1 MSSRKLTDLHPLMHP
16 MVTRLL
22 ANARAAG
29 IDLLVT
35 CTYRSNAEQA
45 ALYAIGRTK
54 PGRIV
59 TNAKTGRSNH
69 NTTQNGKP
77 AALAVDVV
85 PLRSGKPV
93 WGVNGDGIDN
103 NPADDLTDDLELWQ
117 KVGEM
122 GEKVGLEWAGR
133 WSGNIRE
140 FPHFQHRDARNVRLS
155 CD

>member
-1 MSSRKLTDLHPLMHP
+1 MSSRKLTDLHPLMQP
-16 MVTRLL
+16 MVTRFL

-35 CTYRSNAEQA
+35 CTYRSNEEQA

-59 TNAKTGRSNH
+59 TNAKPGRSTH
-69 NTTQNGKP
+69 NNTLNGKP

-85 PLRSGKPV
+85 PLRDGKPV
-93 WGVNGDGIDN
+93 WSASDPV
-103 NPADDLTDDLELWQ
+103 W
-117 KVGEM
+117 KRVGEI

-133 WSGNIRE
+133 WTTFRE
-140 FPHFQHRDARNVRLS
+140 FPHFQHPQAKTLRS
-155 CD
+155 P

>member
-1 MSSRKLTDLHPLMHP
+1 MSSRKLTDLHPQMQP
-16 MVTRLL
+16 MVTRFL

-35 CTYRSNAEQA
+35 CTYRSNEEQA

-59 TNAKTGRSNH
+59 TNAKPGRSTH
-69 NTTQNGKP
+69 NNTLNGKP

-85 PLRSGKPV
+85 PLRDGKPV
-93 WGVNGDGIDN
+93 WSASDPV
-103 NPADDLTDDLELWQ
+103 W
-117 KVGEM
+117 KRVGEI

-133 WSGNIRE
+133 WTTFRE
-140 FPHFQHRDARNVRLS
+140 FPHFQHPQAKTLQS
-155 CD
+155 P

>member
-1 MSSRKLTDLHPLMHP
+1 MSSRKLTDLHPLMQP

-22 ANARAAG
+22 AGARAAG

-59 TNAKTGRSNH
+59 TNAKPGRSNH

-85 PLRSGKPV
+85 PLRDGKPV
-93 WGVNGDGIDN
+93 WSASDPV
-103 NPADDLTDDLELWQ
+103 WK
-117 KVGEM
+117 KVGEI

-133 WSGNIRE
+133 WKTFRE
-140 FPHFQHRDARNVRLS
+140 YPHFQHSDARNVRLS

>member
-1 MSSRKLTDLHPLMHP
+1 MSSRKLTDLHPQMQS
-16 MVTRLL
+16 MVTRFL

-35 CTYRSNAEQA
+35 CTYRSNEEQA

-59 TNAKTGRSNH
+59 TNAKPGRSTH
-69 NTTQNGKP
+69 NNTLDGKP

-85 PLRSGKPV
+85 PLRDGKPV
-93 WGVNGDGIDN
+93 WSA
-103 NPADDLTDDLELWQ
+103 ADPVW
-117 KVGEM
+117 KRVGEI

-133 WSGNIRE
+133 WTTFRE
-140 FPHFQHRDARNVRLS
+140 YPHFQHPQAKTLRS
-155 CD
+155 P

>member
-1 MSSRKLTDLHPLMHP
+1 MSSRKLTDLHPQMQP
-16 MVTRLL
+16 MVTRFL

-35 CTYRSNAEQA
+35 CTYRSNEEQA

-59 TNAKTGRSNH
+59 TNAKPGRSTH
-69 NTTQNGKP
+69 NNTLNGKP

-85 PLRSGKPV
+85 PLRDGKPV
-93 WGVNGDGIDN
+93 WSASDPV
-103 NPADDLTDDLELWQ
+103 W
-117 KVGEM
+117 KRVGEI

-133 WSGNIRE
+133 WTTFRE
-140 FPHFQHRDARNVRLS
+140 YPHFQHPQAKTLRS
-155 CD
+155 P

>member
-1 MSSRKLTDLHPLMHP
+1 MSSRKLTDLHPQMQP
-16 MVTRLL
+16 MVTRFL

-35 CTYRSNAEQA
+35 CTYRSNEEQA

-59 TNAKTGRSNH
+59 TNAKPGRSTH
-69 NTTQNGKP
+69 NNTLNGKP

-85 PLRSGKPV
+85 PLRGGKPV
-93 WGVNGDGIDN
+93 WGTAGADG
-103 NPADDLTDDLELWQ
+103 ALWRQ
-117 KVGEM
+117 VGEL

-133 WSGNIRE
+133 WTTFRE
-140 FPHFQHRDARNVRLS
+140 YPHFQHPQARTLRS
-155 CD
+155 P

>member
-1 MSSRKLTDLHPLMHP
+1 MSSRKLTDLHPQMQPL
-16 MVTRLL
+16 VTRFL

-35 CTYRSNAEQA
+35 CTYRSNEEQA

-59 TNAKTGRSNH
+59 TNAKPGRSTH
-69 NTTQNGKP
+69 NNTLNGKP

-85 PLRSGKPV
+85 PLRDGKPV
-93 WGVNGDGIDN
+93 WSASDPV
-103 NPADDLTDDLELWQ
+103 W
-117 KVGEM
+117 KRVGEI

-133 WSGNIRE
+133 WTTFRE
-140 FPHFQHRDARNVRLS
+140 YPHFQHPQARTLRS
-155 CD
+155 P

>member
-1 MSSRKLTDLHPLMHP
+1 MSSRKLTDLHPQMQP
-16 MVTRLL
+16 MVTRFL

-35 CTYRSNAEQA
+35 CTYRSNEEQA

-59 TNAKTGRSNH
+59 TNAKPGRSTH
-69 NTTQNGKP
+69 NNTLDGKP

-85 PLRSGKPV
+85 PLRDGKPV
-93 WGVNGDGIDN
+93 WSASDPV
-103 NPADDLTDDLELWQ
+103 W
-117 KVGEM
+117 KRVGEI

-133 WSGNIRE
+133 WTTFRE
-140 FPHFQHRDARNVRLS
+140 FPHFQHPQAKTLRS
-155 CD
+155 P

>member
-1 MSSRKLTDLHPLMHP
+1 MSSRKLTDLHPQMQP
-16 MVTRLL
+16 MVTRFL

-35 CTYRSNAEQA
+35 CTYRSNEEQA

-59 TNAKTGRSNH
+59 TNAKPGRSTH
-69 NTTQNGKP
+69 NNTLTGKP

-85 PLRSGKPV
+85 PLRDGKPV
-93 WGVNGDGIDN
+93 WSASDPV
-103 NPADDLTDDLELWQ
+103 W
-117 KVGEM
+117 KRVGEI

-133 WSGNIRE
+133 WTTFRE
-140 FPHFQHRDARNVRLS
+140 YPHFQHPQAKTLRS
-155 CD
+155 P

>member
-1 MSSRKLTDLHPLMHP
+1 MSSRKLTDLHPQMQP
-16 MVTRLL
+16 MVTRFL

-35 CTYRSNAEQA
+35 CTYRSNEEQA

-59 TNAKTGRSNH
+59 TNAKPGRSTH
-69 NTTQNGKP
+69 NNALNGKP

-85 PLRSGKPV
+85 PLRDGKPV
-93 WGVNGDGIDN
+93 WSASDPV
-103 NPADDLTDDLELWQ
+103 W
-117 KVGEM
+117 KRVGEI

-133 WSGNIRE
+133 WTTFRE
-140 FPHFQHRDARNVRLS
+140 YPHFQHPQAKTLRS
-155 CD
+155 P

>member
-1 MSSRKLTDLHPLMHP
+1 MSSRKLTDLHPQMQP
-16 MVTRLL
+16 MVTRFL

-35 CTYRSNAEQA
+35 CTYRSNEEQA

-59 TNAKTGRSNH
+59 TNARPGRSTH
-69 NTTQNGKP
+69 NNTLNGKP

-85 PLRSGKPV
+85 PLRDGKPV
-93 WGVNGDGIDN
+93 WSASDPV
-103 NPADDLTDDLELWQ
+103 W
-117 KVGEM
+117 KRVGEI

-133 WSGNIRE
+133 WTTFRE
-140 FPHFQHRDARNVRLS
+140 FPHFQHPQAKTLRS
-155 CD
+155 P

>member
-1 MSSRKLTDLHPLMHP
+1 MSSRKLTDLHPQMQP
-16 MVTRLL
+16 MVTRFL

-35 CTYRSNAEQA
+35 CTYRSNEEQA

-59 TNAKTGRSNH
+59 TNAKPGRSTH
-69 NTTQNGKP
+69 NNTLNGKP

-85 PLRSGKPV
+85 PLRDGKPV
-93 WGVNGDGIDN
+93 WSASDPV
-103 NPADDLTDDLELWQ
+103 W
-117 KVGEM
+117 KRVGEI

-133 WSGNIRE
+133 WKTFRE
-140 FPHFQHRDARNVRLS
+140 YPHFQHPQAKTLRS
-155 CD
+155 P

>member
-1 MSSRKLTDLHPLMHP
+1 MSSRKLTDLHPQMQP
-16 MVTRLL
+16 MVTRFL

-35 CTYRSNAEQA
+35 CTYRSNEEQA

-59 TNAKTGRSNH
+59 TNAKPGRSTH
-69 NTTQNGKP
+69 NNTLNGKP

-85 PLRSGKPV
+85 PLRDGKPV
-93 WGVNGDGIDN
+93 WAASDPV
-103 NPADDLTDDLELWQ
+103 W
-117 KVGEM
+117 KRVGEI

-133 WSGNIRE
+133 WTTFRE
-140 FPHFQHRDARNVRLS
+140 YPHFQHPQARTLRS
-155 CD
+155 P

>member
-1 MSSRKLTDLHPLMHP
+1 MSSRKLTDLHPQMQPL
-16 MVTRLL
+16 VTRLL

-35 CTYRSNAEQA
+35 CTYRSNEEQT

-59 TNAKTGRSNH
+59 TRAKAGQSKH
-69 NTTQNGKP
+69 NYTLNGKP

-85 PLRSGKPV
+85 PLRDGKPIWSASDPV
-93 WGVNGDGIDN
+93 WK
-103 NPADDLTDDLELWQ
+103 Q
-117 KVGEM
+117 VGEI

-133 WSGNIRE
+133 WTTFRE
-140 FPHFQHRDARNVRLS
+140 YPHFQHPQAKTLQRS
-155 CD
+155 KT

>member
-1 MSSRKLTDLHPLMHP
+1 MSSRKLTDLHPQMQS
-16 MVTRLL
+16 MVTRFL

-35 CTYRSNAEQA
+35 CTYRSNEEQA

-59 TNAKTGRSNH
+59 TNAKPGRSTH
-69 NTTQNGKP
+69 NNTLNGKP

-85 PLRSGKPV
+85 PLRDGKPIWAASDPV
-93 WGVNGDGIDN
+93 W
-103 NPADDLTDDLELWQ
+103 
-117 KVGEM
+117 KRVGEI

-133 WSGNIRE
+133 WTTFRE
-140 FPHFQHRDARNVRLS
+140 YPHFQHPQAKTLRS
-155 CD
+155 P

>member
-1 MSSRKLTDLHPLMHP
+1 MSSRKLTDLHPQMQP
-16 MVTRLL
+16 MVTRFL

-35 CTYRSNAEQA
+35 CTYRSNEEQA

-59 TNAKTGRSNH
+59 TNAKPGRSTH
-69 NTTQNGKP
+69 NNTLNGKP

-85 PLRSGKPV
+85 PLRDGKPV
-93 WGVNGDGIDN
+93 WSASDPV
-103 NPADDLTDDLELWQ
+103 W
-117 KVGEM
+117 KRVGEI

-133 WSGNIRE
+133 WTTFRE
-140 FPHFQHRDARNVRLS
+140 YPHFQHPQAKILRS
-155 CD
+155 P

>member
-1 MSSRKLTDLHPLMHP
+1 MSSRKLTDLHPQMQP
-16 MVTRLL
+16 MVTRFL

-35 CTYRSNAEQA
+35 CTYRSNEEQA

-59 TNAKTGRSNH
+59 TRAKPGRSTH
-69 NTTQNGKP
+69 NNTLNGKP

-85 PLRSGKPV
+85 PLRGGKPV
-93 WGVNGDGIDN
+93 WGTAGADG
-103 NPADDLTDDLELWQ
+103 ALWRQ
-117 KVGEM
+117 VGEL

-133 WSGNIRE
+133 WTTFRE
-140 FPHFQHRDARNVRLS
+140 FPHFQHPQAKTLRS
-155 CD
+155 P

>member
-1 MSSRKLTDLHPLMHP
+1 MSSRKLTDLHPQMQPL
-16 MVTRLL
+16 VTRFL

-35 CTYRSNAEQA
+35 CTYRSNEEQT

-59 TNAKTGRSNH
+59 TRAKAGQSKHNH
-69 NTTQNGKP
+69 TLNNKP

-85 PLRSGKPV
+85 PLRDGKPIWSASDPV
-93 WGVNGDGIDN
+93 WK
-103 NPADDLTDDLELWQ
+103 Q
-117 KVGEM
+117 VGEI

-133 WSGNIRE
+133 WTTFRE
-140 FPHFQHRDARNVRLS
+140 YPHFQHPQAKTLQRS
-155 CD
+155 KT

>member
-1 MSSRKLTDLHPLMHP
+1 MSSRKLTDLHPQMQP
-16 MVTRLL
+16 MVTRFL

-35 CTYRSNAEQA
+35 CTYRSNEEQA

-59 TNAKTGRSNH
+59 TNAKPGRSTH
-69 NTTQNGKP
+69 NNTLNGKP

-85 PLRSGKPV
+85 PLRDGKPV
-93 WGVNGDGIDN
+93 WAASDPV
-103 NPADDLTDDLELWQ
+103 W
-117 KVGEM
+117 KRVGEI

-133 WSGNIRE
+133 WTTFRE
-140 FPHFQHRDARNVRLS
+140 FPHFQHPQARTLRS
-155 CD
+155 P

>member
-1 MSSRKLTDLHPLMHP
+1 MSSRKLTDLHPQMQP
-16 MVTRLL
+16 MVTRFL

-35 CTYRSNAEQA
+35 CTYRSNEEQA

-59 TNAKTGRSNH
+59 TNAKPGRSTH
-69 NTTQNGKP
+69 NNTLNGKP

-85 PLRSGKPV
+85 PLRGGKPV
-93 WGVNGDGIDN
+93 WSASDPV
-103 NPADDLTDDLELWQ
+103 W
-117 KVGEM
+117 KRVGEI

-133 WSGNIRE
+133 WTTFRE
-140 FPHFQHRDARNVRLS
+140 FPHFQHPQAKTLRS
-155 CD
+155 P

>member
-1 MSSRKLTDLHPLMHP
+1 MSSRKLTDLHPQMQS
-16 MVTRLL
+16 MVTRFL

-35 CTYRSNAEQA
+35 CTYRSNEEQA

-59 TNAKTGRSNH
+59 TNAKPGKSSH
-69 NTTQNGKP
+69 NNTLAGKP

-85 PLRSGKPV
+85 PLRDGKPV
-93 WGVNGDGIDN
+93 WSASDPV
-103 NPADDLTDDLELWQ
+103 W
-117 KVGEM
+117 KRVGEI

-133 WSGNIRE
+133 WTTFRE
-140 FPHFQHRDARNVRLS
+140 YPHFQHPQAKTLRS
-155 CD
+155 P

>member
-1 MSSRKLTDLHPLMHP
+1 MSSRKLTDLHPQMQP
-16 MVTRLL
+16 MVTRFL

-35 CTYRSNAEQA
+35 CTYRSNEEQA

-59 TNAKTGRSNH
+59 TNAKPGRSTH
-69 NTTQNGKP
+69 NNTLNGKP

-85 PLRSGKPV
+85 PLRGGKPV
-93 WGVNGDGIDN
+93 WSASDPV
-103 NPADDLTDDLELWQ
+103 WK
-117 KVGEM
+117 KVGEI

-133 WSGNIRE
+133 WTTFRE
-140 FPHFQHRDARNVRLS
+140 YPHFQHPQTKTLRS
-155 CD
+155 T

>member
-1 MSSRKLTDLHPLMHP
+1 MSSRKLTDLHPQMQP
-16 MVTRLL
+16 MVTRFL

-35 CTYRSNAEQA
+35 CTYRSNEEQA

-59 TNAKTGRSNH
+59 TRAKPGRSTH
-69 NTTQNGKP
+69 NNTLNGKP

-85 PLRSGKPV
+85 PLRDGKPIWSASDPV
-93 WGVNGDGIDN
+93 W
-103 NPADDLTDDLELWQ
+103 
-117 KVGEM
+117 KRVGEI

-133 WSGNIRE
+133 WTTFRE
-140 FPHFQHRDARNVRLS
+140 VPHFQHPQAKTLRS
-155 CD
+155 P

>member
-1 MSSRKLTDLHPLMHP
+1 MSSRKLTDLHPQMQP
-16 MVTRLL
+16 MVTRFL

-35 CTYRSNAEQA
+35 CTYRSNEEQA

-59 TNAKTGRSNH
+59 TNARLGRSTH
-69 NTTQNGKP
+69 NNTLNGKP

-85 PLRSGKPV
+85 PLRDGKPV
-93 WGVNGDGIDN
+93 WSASDPV
-103 NPADDLTDDLELWQ
+103 W
-117 KVGEM
+117 KRVGEI

-133 WSGNIRE
+133 WTTFRE
-140 FPHFQHRDARNVRLS
+140 YPHFQHPQAKTLRS
-155 CD
+155 P